1 MAILLRPKPVI
12 PPISANLIPFSAM
25 LKIVPGLYLGVD
37 LRFCLSIWLVCSA
50 ALLSGGCASMI
61 ERTPIPTALA
71 AETAQVPHIKGSR
84 FWADEAPRDV
94 QASYRE
100 HMEGAP
106 ELFASA
112 QEVNGRKQVQIL
124 ALSGG
129 GSDGAFGA
137 GVLTGW
143 TSRGDRP
150 EFEQVTGVSAGA
162 IIAPFAFLGSEYDQ
176 QIRDIWTRYD
186 TEHLA
191 VPQVLSGLFGG
202 EAIADTSPL
211 KSLVAQYVDRDFVK
225 KIAAEY
231 ERGRLL
237 TIGTTNLDAKRPVVW
252 NMGAIARHYDDPEAV
267 QLFRDVIIASA
278 AIPGLFPP
286 VRIKVRVDGKIYDE
300 MHVDGGV
307 TRQIYVNS
315 VNLPFKEFDKLYKK
329 PPQRTLYLV
338 HNGKMDPNYGAV
350 KPSTFDIASQSI
362 SALMLYQHKGDS
374 YRIYRMAK
382 DAGADF
388 NSIAVPPTFAVQPK
402 EKFDLAYQR
411 ALFDEGFRMGASKSW
426 SKQPDD
432 LPGSTHSPVQ
442 PLREPVTPAPAPITP
457 DPAQPMALQKV
468 SRASVPSLNH

>member
-1 MAILLRPKPVI
+1 MLEAAKGLIRGIDVGCRLSILLV
-12 PPISANLIPFSAM
+12 
-25 LKIVPGLYLGVD
+25 
-37 LRFCLSIWLVCSA
+37 LSVA
-50 ALLSGGCASMI
+50 VLSGGCASMI

-71 AETAQVPHIKGSR
+71 AETAQVPNIKGSR

-94 QASYRE
+94 QATYKE

-112 QEVNGRKQVQIL
+112 PQVNGRKQVQIL

-143 TSRGDRP
+143 TARGDRP

-162 IIAPFAFLGSEYDQ
+162 ITAPFAFLGSEYDH
-176 QIRDIWTRYD
+176 QIKDIWTRYN
-186 TEHLA
+186 TEQLV
-191 VPQVLSGLFGG
+191 VPQVLNGLFGG
-202 EAIADTSPL
+202 ESIADTSPL
-211 KSLVAQYVDRDFVK
+211 KALVAQYIDREFVK

-252 NMGAIARHYDDPEAV
+252 NMGAIARHYDNPEAV
-267 QLFRDVIIASA
+267 QLFRDVIMASA

-286 VRIKVRVDGKIYDE
+286 VRIKVRADGKLYDE

-329 PPQRTLYLV
+329 PPQRYLYLV

-362 SALMLYQHKGDS
+362 FALMLYQHKGDS

-388 NSIAVPPTFAVQPK
+388 NSIAVPPSFTLQPK
-402 EKFDLAYQR
+402 EKFDLTYQR
-411 ALFDEGFRMGASKSW
+411 ALFDEGFRMGKTKSW
-426 SKQPDD
+426 SKAPDD
-432 LPGSTHSPVQ
+432 LPGSSYSPDQ
-442 PLREPVTPAPAPITP
+442 PSRKPAVPAPAPGKP
-457 DPAQPMALQKV
+457 DPAQPVALQKV
-468 SRASVPSLNH
+468 SRADAPALSR